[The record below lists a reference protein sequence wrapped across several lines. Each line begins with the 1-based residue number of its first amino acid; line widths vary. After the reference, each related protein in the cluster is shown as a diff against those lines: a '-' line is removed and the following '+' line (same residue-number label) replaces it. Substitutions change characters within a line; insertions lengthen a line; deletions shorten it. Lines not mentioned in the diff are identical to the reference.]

1 MFNHSINICIG
12 ISIIRKIYNMKK
24 SLDLDAVRAFVLV
37 ADLASFTRAAD
48 GLQTAQ
54 AAISLKIKK
63 LEDRL
68 GYRLLDRTPRHV
80 QLSEKGQGFIDLARD
95 LLSAHD
101 RALSGEGAIQPKR
114 VAIGISDH
122 VAGPELPKML
132 QTIARF
138 DPVLSLEVS
147 IAASRDLLDA
157 FEDGHFDAVVF
168 RREHDSRAG
177 KVLFEEPVAWLAS
190 PQFER
195 RTGEPLSIATLSAA
209 CGLRRLATRALDE
222 AGIAWRETFVG
233 GGVPAVGAAAT
244 AGLCVT
250 VLATRLAPLGTI
262 DVGGKLG
269 LPMLPHSKVAAK
281 VRHKDRQSN
290 EAIAL
295 FLAAFRGVPKTS

>member
-1 MFNHSINICIG
+1 ME
-12 ISIIRKIYNMKK
+12 K

-80 QLSEKGQGFIDLARD
+80 QLSDKGAAFIDLARD
-95 LLSAHD
+95 LLRAHD
-101 RALSGEGAIQPKR
+101 KALSGDGEQHTAR

-132 QTIARF
+132 RTIARY
-138 DPVLSLEVS
+138 DPALSLEVA

-157 FEDGHFDAVVF
+157 FEDGRFDAVVF
-168 RREHDSRAG
+168 RRQPDMRAG
-177 KVLFEEPVAWLAS
+177 KVLFEEPVSWLAS
-190 PQFER
+190 PDFEFCKGSLLR
-195 RTGEPLSIATLSAA
+195 IATLSTD
-209 CGLRRLATRALDE
+209 CGIRTLASRTLDD
-222 AGIAWRETFVG
+222 AGISWRETFIG
-233 GGVPAVGAAAT
+233 GGVPAVGAAAS

-250 VLATRLAPLGTI
+250 VLATRLAPAGTI
-262 DVGGKLG
+262 DVGRKFA
-269 LPMLPHSKVAAK
+269 LPTLPQSKVTAR
-281 VRHKDRQSN
+281 VRRKDRRSAQ
-290 EAIAL
+290 AINL
-295 FLAAFRGVPKTS
+295 FLSAFRPRAQLHAGF

>member
-1 MFNHSINICIG
+1 
-12 ISIIRKIYNMKK
+12 MKK

-48 GLQTAQ
+48 ALQMAQ

-80 QLSEKGQGFIDLARD
+80 QLSEKGQVFIDLARD

-101 RALSGEGAIQPKR
+101 KALSGENGTQTAR
-114 VAIGISDH
+114 VVIGISDH

-132 QTIARF
+132 QTIARY
-138 DPVLSLEVS
+138 DPAISLEVS

-157 FEDGHFDAVVF
+157 FEDGQFDAVVF
-168 RREHDSRAG
+168 RREHDMRAG
-177 KVLFEEPVAWLAS
+177 KVLFEEPVSWLAS
-190 PQFER
+190 PQFEHR
-195 RTGEPLSIATLSAA
+195 KGEPLSIATLSTA
-209 CGLRRLATRALDE
+209 CGLRALATRTLDD

-233 GGVPAVGAAAT
+233 GGVLAVGAAAS

-250 VLATRLAPLGTI
+250 ALATRLAPAGTV
-262 DVGGKLG
+262 DVGGKLN
-269 LPMLPHSKVAAK
+269 LPALPHSQVAAK
-281 VRHKDRQSN
+281 VRHKDNRSN
-290 EAIAL
+290 EAISL
-295 FLAAFRGVPKTS
+295 FLAAFRGY

>member
-1 MFNHSINICIG
+1 
-12 ISIIRKIYNMKK
+12 MKK

-63 LEDRL
+63 LEARL

-80 QLSEKGQGFIDLARD
+80 QLSEKGQVFIDLARD

-101 RALSGEGAIQPKR
+101 KALLGESGTQTAR

-132 QTIARF
+132 QTIARH
-138 DPVLSLEVS
+138 DPALSLEIS

-157 FEDGHFDAVVF
+157 FEDGQFDAVVF
-168 RREHDSRAG
+168 RREHDTRTG
-177 KVLFEEPVAWLAS
+177 KVLFEEPVSWLAS
-190 PQFER
+190 PQFEYR
-195 RTGEPLSIATLSAA
+195 KDKPLSIATLSTS
-209 CGLRRLATRALDE
+209 CGLRTLATRTLDD

-233 GGVPAVGAAAT
+233 GGVLAVGAAAS

-250 VLATRLAPLGTI
+250 VLATRLAPAGTI
-262 DVGGKLG
+262 DVCGKLN
-269 LPMLPHSKVAAK
+269 LPVLPKSQVAGK
-281 VRHKDRQSN
+281 VRRKNRRSN
-290 EAIAL
+290 EAIDL
-295 FLAAFRGVPKTS
+295 FLAAFKGP

>member
-1 MFNHSINICIG
+1 
-12 ISIIRKIYNMKK
+12 MKK

-95 LLSAHD
+95 MLIAHD
-101 RALSGEGAIQPKR
+101 RALSGEGATQPAR

-132 QTIARF
+132 QAIARH
-138 DPVLSLEVS
+138 DPALSLEIS
-147 IAASRDLLDA
+147 IAASRDLLGA
-157 FEDGHFDAVVF
+157 FEDGKFDAVVF
-168 RREHDSRAG
+168 RRENDMRAG
-177 KVLFEEPVAWLAS
+177 KVLFEEPVSWLAS
-190 PQFER
+190 PQFEYR
-195 RTGEPLSIATLSAA
+195 RGEPLSIATLSTA
-209 CGLRRLATRALDE
+209 CGLRTLATRALDD
-222 AGIAWRETFVG
+222 AGIVWRETFVG
-233 GGVPAVGAAAT
+233 GGVLAVGAAAS

-250 VLATRLAPLGTI
+250 ALATRMAPAGTV
-262 DVGGKLG
+262 DVGGKLN
-269 LPMLPHSKVAAK
+269 LPVLPHSQVTAK
-281 VRHKDRQSN
+281 VRSKDRRSN
-290 EAIAL
+290 EAINL
-295 FLAAFRGVPKTS
+295 FLAAFRPPYQPHAGS